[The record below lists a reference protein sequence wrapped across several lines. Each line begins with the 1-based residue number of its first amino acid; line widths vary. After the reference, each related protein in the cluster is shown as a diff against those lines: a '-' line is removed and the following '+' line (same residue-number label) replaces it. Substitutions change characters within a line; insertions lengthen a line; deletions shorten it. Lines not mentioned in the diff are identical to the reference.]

1 MQFISSWRVT
11 GLVCASWVI
20 FLVCGPAAAQNT
32 VGLLSA
38 DPERTAPG
46 YNLFF
51 PHNQSS
57 VFLVD
62 NCGRLVKEWTDDE
75 GYRPGNAVYLTEAGQ
90 LIKCKRPNASIDDPI
105 WAGGGGATIEIL
117 TWENEVLHSFTLND
131 TLFRLHH
138 DVASLPNGHILMIAW
153 AKKTW
158 EEAIAAGRDPALLA
172 DDELWS
178 EAILEWDPAADSI
191 VWEWHLWDHLIQD
204 YDSRRDNYGVV
215 ADHPELV
222 DINYDTHDGHP
233 DWLHI
238 NAIDYN
244 PVLDQ
249 LVLSVPY
256 FDEIW
261 VVDHSTTT
269 AEAASHEG
277 GRAGRGGDLLY
288 RWGNPVA
295 YRRGTAEDRTLFF
308 QHDIHW
314 SHPGARPGDPGF
326 GQLAVF
332 NNRVSPDSST
342 AHLFLSPF
350 DAGRWSYNIDAGP
363 YGPADFR
370 ETRFHPEAKEQ
381 AVSASVS
388 SVQVLSNGNWLIC
401 AGRWGYT
408 YELTPAG
415 EVVWEFVTPIDKGRP
430 AIQGDV
436 LSINDNLTFR
446 LHRYEAGFPGF
457 VGKDLSPI
465 GYIEKNPNTDYCGGL
480 ISSAEPAPAITGL
493 QVYPNPADD
502 RLSVEHSTGAILTAQ
517 LLDLW
522 GRPLRVLTLP
532 DERTTIDLSDL
543 PAGLYFLRLP
553 GKTVKVVKE

>member
-1 MQFISSWRVT
+1 MRSFSFPVILSCFLWLVSTPGYLSS
-11 GLVCASWVI
+11 
-20 FLVCGPAAAQNT
+20 QNT

-38 DPERTAPG
+38 DPERAAPG

-62 NCGRLVKEWTDDE
+62 NCGRLVNEWTDDE
-75 GYRPGNAVYLTEAGQ
+75 EYRPGNAVYLTEEGR
-90 LIKCKRPNASIDDPI
+90 LIKCKRLNASINDPI
-105 WAGGGGATIEIL
+105 WAGGGGATVEIL
-117 TWENEVLHSFTLND
+117 TWENELLHSFTLND
-131 TLFRLHH
+131 SLFRLHH
-138 DVASLPNGHILMIAW
+138 DVAPLPNGNILMITW
-153 AKKTW
+153 AKKTR
-158 EEAIAAGRDPALLA
+158 EEAIAAGRNPALLA
-172 DDELWS
+172 EDELWS
-178 EAILEWDPAADSI
+178 EAVLEWDPAADSI

-204 YDSRRDNYGVV
+204 YDARQANYGVV

-238 NAIDYN
+238 NAIGYN

-269 AEAASHEG
+269 AEAASHAG

-288 RWGNPVA
+288 RWGNPA
-295 YRRGTAEDRTLFF
+295 TYRRGTAEDQTLFF

-314 SHPGARPGDPGF
+314 SHPQAQPGDPAF

-342 AHLFLSPF
+342 ANLFLPPF
-350 DAGRWSYNIDAGP
+350 DADDWSYTLDDGAFGP
-363 YGPADFR
+363 VGFK
-370 ETRFHPEAKEQ
+370 ETRFHPSGRLQ

-388 SVQVLSNGNWLIC
+388 SVQILTNGNWLIC

-408 YELTPAG
+408 YELTPDNS
-415 EVVWEFVTPIDKGRP
+415 VVWEFITPIKNGQP
-430 AIQGDV
+430 AMQGDI
-436 LSINDNLTFR
+436 LGISDNLTFR
-446 LHRYEAGFPGF
+446 LQRYEADFPGF
-457 VGKDLSPI
+457 AGKDLSPT
-465 GYIEKNPNTDYCGGL
+465 GYIEENPNEGFCGGL
-480 ISSAEPAPAITGL
+480 ISSADPAPAITGL
-493 QVYPNPADD
+493 QVYPNPAGD
-502 RLSVEHSTGAILTAQ
+502 RLTVEHSTGETLTAQ

-522 GRPLRVLTLP
+522 GRPLRVLPLP
-532 DERTTIDLSDL
+532 DERTTIDLSGL
-543 PAGLYFLRLP
+543 PPGLYFLRLP
-553 GKTVKVVKE
+553 GKTVRVVKE